1 MKSILNLYLHLKI
14 KTRIYLLCFC
24 YSLCIIFGVGAGR
37 QLSLG
42 LAFAAT
48 AVFVIIGAFFGGLLF
63 WSVNDALQRII
74 AYLTNM
80 TQGNLRQ
87 SISAK
92 RNNEISTIIR
102 AIDALQTAMRSMISG
117 IQTTSGQVTSA
128 SSQLLATA
136 GTIAQGTERA
146 ASQSRSASAAV
157 EHMAAASADI
167 SRSCSEMASMA
178 SDAEQVSSNGEQ
190 VIATMAGTM
199 ENIEAQMGQTTE
211 AVKSLGATSN
221 KIGDIIETIGDIAD
235 QTNLLALNAAIEAAR
250 AGEQGRGFAVVADEV
265 RNLAERT
272 TTATREIQGII
283 TALQNDV
290 KTVVSAMEQ
299 SSTQVHEGG
308 EGARLSCEAIISI
321 RQKIGELQQHVAQV
335 AQAADLQSSS
345 TAGISENMHH
355 ITGVVSEAASG
366 AEETR
371 ASANQLAGSA
381 SELQQ
386 MVARFSL

>member
-1 MKSILNLYLHLKI
+1 MKYILSLYLHLRI
-14 KTRIYLLCFC
+14 RTRIYLLCFC

-37 QLSLG
+37 ELSLG
-42 LAFAAT
+42 LAIGAT

-63 WSVNDALQRII
+63 WSLDDALQRII

-80 TQGNLRQ
+80 TQGNLSQ
-87 SISAK
+87 NISAK
-92 RNNEISTIIR
+92 RNNEISVIIR
-102 AIDALQTAMRSMISG
+102 GIDALQTAMRGMISG
-117 IQTTSGQVTSA
+117 IQTTSTQVATA
-128 SSQLLATA
+128 SEQLRSTA
-136 GTIAQGTERA
+136 GTIAQGTELA
-146 ASQSRSASAAV
+146 ASQSRAASDSV
-157 EHMAAASADI
+157 EQMATASADI

-199 ENIEAQMGQTTE
+199 ESIETQMGQTTE
-211 AVKSLGATSN
+211 AVKSLGATSTR
-221 KIGDIIETIGDIAD
+221 IGDILETIGDIAD

-272 TTATREIQGII
+272 TTATREIQVII
-283 TALQNDV
+283 TALQDDV

-299 SSTQVHEGG
+299 GSTQVRDGG

-321 RQKIGELQQHVAQV
+321 RQKIAVLQQHVAQV

-345 TAGISENMHH
+345 TSGISENMRH
-355 ITGVVSEAASG
+355 ITSVVSDAASG

-381 SELQQ
+381 SELQR
-386 MVARFSL
+386 MAARFTL

>member
-24 YSLCIIFGVGAGR
+24 YSLCIVFAVGAGR
-37 QLSLG
+37 TTSLG
-42 LAFAAT
+42 VAIIATSAFVSA
-48 AVFVIIGAFFGGLLF
+48 GAFFGGLLF

-87 SISAK
+87 TISAK

-102 AIDALQTAMRSMISG
+102 TIDALQTAMRGMISG
-117 IQTTSGQVTSA
+117 IQTTSSQVTSA
-128 SSQLLATA
+128 SGHLLSTA

-146 ASQSRSASAAV
+146 ASQSRSASDSV
-157 EHMAAASADI
+157 EQMATASADI
-167 SRSCSEMASMA
+167 SRSCSEMSSMA
-178 SDAEQVSSNGEQ
+178 TDAEQVSSNGEQ
-190 VIATMAGTM
+190 VIATMANTM
-199 ENIEAQMGQTTE
+199 ASIETQIGETTE
-211 AVKSLGATSN
+211 AVKSLGDTSTR
-221 KIGDIIETIGDIAD
+221 IGDILETIGDIAD

-250 AGEQGRGFAVVADEV
+250 AGEHGRGFAVVADEV

-272 TTATREIQGII
+272 TTATREIQTII

-321 RQKIGELQQHVAQV
+321 RQKIGVLQQHVAQV

-345 TAGISENMHH
+345 TSGISENMHH
-355 ITGVVSEAASG
+355 ITSVISEAASG

-371 ASANQLAGSA
+371 TSANQLAGSA
-381 SELQQ
+381 TELQQ

>member
-1 MKSILNLYLHLKI
+1 MNSLVNLYLHLKI

-37 QLSLG
+37 ELSLG

-63 WSVNDALQRII
+63 WSVNDALHRII

-87 SISAK
+87 TISAK
-92 RNNEISTIIR
+92 RNNEISAIIR
-102 AIDALQTAMRSMISG
+102 AIDTLQTAMRGMISG
-117 IQTTSGQVTSA
+117 IQATSSQVTSA
-128 SSQLLATA
+128 SGQLLATA

-146 ASQSRSASAAV
+146 ASQSRSASDSV
-157 EHMAAASADI
+157 EQMAAASMEI
-167 SRSCSEMASMA
+167 SRSCSEMSSMA
-178 SDAEQVSSNGEQ
+178 SDAEQVSRNGEQ
-190 VIATMAGTM
+190 VISTMAGTM
-199 ENIEAQMGQTTE
+199 TSIETQIGETTE
-211 AVKSLGATSN
+211 AVKSLGSTSTR
-221 KIGDIIETIGDIAD
+221 IGDILDTIGDIAD

-265 RNLAERT
+265 RSLAERT

-290 KTVVSAMEQ
+290 KTVVAAMEQ
-299 SSTQVHEGG
+299 SSTQVREGG

-321 RQKIGELQQHVAQV
+321 RQKIGVLQQHVAQV

-345 TAGISENMHH
+345 TSGISNNMHQ
-355 ITGVVSEAASG
+355 ITSVVSDAASG
-366 AEETR
+366 AEDTR
-371 ASANQLAGSA
+371 TSANQLAGSA
-381 SELQQ
+381 TELQQ